1 LLFKKL
7 NDLYVTNK
15 KFNDLLMY
23 FAYFFLIL
31 NDIYVKLLQF
41 IFFEHHHIG
50 NYMHCTTETIAPIQ
64 LICKDSVIF
73 QCTGLNSKEDKN
85 SSYVVHNSSQ
95 PQIYDRDRRE
105 SSYMYNKHA

>member
-1 LLFKKL
+1 MIYLLFKKL
-7 NDLYVTNK
+7 NDLYITNK

-50 NYMHCTTETIAPIQ
+50 NYMHCTNSIDMQ
-64 LICKDSVIF
+64 R
-73 QCTGLNSKEDKN
+73 QC
-85 SSYVVHNSSQ
+85 HF
-95 PQIYDRDRRE
+95 P
-105 SSYMYNKHA
+105 MYWFEFKRG